1 MSQSLGAGGGRFQ
14 CGIWLIEA
22 APGTVSEGSSI
33 QCNTV
38 SGDDTVRGLPDNMQS
53 FWQVV
58 DIKITVGGSSA
69 SASLAQP
76 VRTCAYYKPEY
87 LEAAGNDPANFVI
100 YTSDNGDTWEALTTT
115 PDPVASR
122 VCALSDHFSYYRL
135 AAAPL
140 ESGGIAGTIST
151 FVGDQLVGVVALTCG
166 LLLLVVVV
174 IIVVAIMRRKPKVD
188 EAPV

>member
-38 SGDDTVRGLPDNMQS
+38 SGDDTVRGLPNNLQG

-58 DIKITVGGSSA
+58 DIKITVGSSSA
-69 SASLAQP
+69 SAELSQP

-87 LEAAGNDPANFVI
+87 LEAASNDPSKFVI
-100 YTSDNGDTWEALTTT
+100 YTSDDGDTWEALATT
-115 PDPVASR
+115 PDPTSSR

-135 AAAPL
+135 AAEPQPSAGIVGTL
-140 ESGGIAGTIST
+140 SSLVGES
-151 FVGDQLVGVVALTCG
+151 LVGVVALGCG

-174 IIVVAIMRRKPKVD
+174 IVVIAIMRRKPKGD
-188 EAPV
+188 EVPA